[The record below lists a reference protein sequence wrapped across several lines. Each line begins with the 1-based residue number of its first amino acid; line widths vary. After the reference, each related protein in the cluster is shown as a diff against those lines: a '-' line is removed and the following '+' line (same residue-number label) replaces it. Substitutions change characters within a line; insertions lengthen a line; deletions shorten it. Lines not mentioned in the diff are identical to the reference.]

1 MYKYLVLV
9 LLIIIIMPFL
19 SGIITGIALGFVGA
33 SFPLIIPMF
42 QTPDLIEYLS
52 SAMLA
57 YTFGYIGM
65 MLSPVHLCLIVTKDY
80 YKASL
85 FKSYRVI
92 IKPAITV
99 MLTAFLLFFLIRAFF
114 L

>member
-1 MYKYLVLV
+1 
-9 LLIIIIMPFL
+9 MPFL
-19 SGIITGIALGFVGA
+19 SGFITGIALGFVGA

-42 QTPDLIEYLS
+42 QTPDLIDYLS

-65 MLSPVHLCLIVTKDY
+65 ILSPVHLCLLVTKDY

-85 FKSYRVI
+85 LKSYLVI
-92 IKPAITV
+92 VKPSITV
-99 MLTAFLLFFLIRAFF
+99 MFTAFIMFFLIRTFF